1 MLRYPEILTYAD
13 FREIHQCWE
22 EEEGGREGGRE
33 EEKEEEEEAGRRE
46 EARGQVLGDA
56 KECFKA
62 VKTLVDHGM
71 RIKSHLKDEEGKAG
85 LRSLARVAVSNS
97 VALLQAERA
106 LLAGKEGGRKGMRR
120 AKVSLTFVAHPQF
133 PVLAVSVLE

>member
-1 MLRYPEILTYAD
+1 MLSYAD
-13 FREIHQCWE
+13 FMEHHQWGE
-22 EEEGGREGGRE
+22 GEGEGEEG
-33 EEKEEEEEAGRRE
+33 RE
-46 EARGQVLGDA
+46 EAREEVLGDS

-106 LLAGKEGGRKGMRR
+106 LMAEEEGKEGGRRTR
-120 AKVSLTFVAHPQF
+120 AKVGLTFVAHPQF